1 MIHLADENHAKHRN
15 RGDEQDEDAPIV
27 DHIDCYRPDGR
38 ESSADHQRVAASVV
52 CTERPRSFS

>member
-1 MIHLADENHAKHRN
+1 MIDLAHENYAEHDD

-38 ESSADHQRVAASVV
+38 ESSADPQRAAAAVA